1 MLKWYML
8 ACLVWAQLG
17 LAMSQCA
24 LFKTCD
30 ACIQQV
36 KKPWKSDAQ
45 VVFACLPG
53 LVPFIEKNFE
63 IYRMLSVR

>member
-1 MLKWYML
+1 MLMWYML

-17 LAMSQCA
+17 FAQSQCA

-36 KKPWKSDAQ
+36 KLTLKK
-45 VVFACLPG
+45 
-53 LVPFIEKNFE
+53 
-63 IYRMLSVR
+63 